1 MWYNYS
7 GNAIR
12 TGIGVI
18 CTDQGM
24 WLQSM
29 KEVPCKVL
37 VSGPPGSGKT
47 TLIEKVIRAIHV
59 PVTGFLTREIREK
72 GGRVGFSIETTT
84 GRKATLAH
92 VEIDCPFHVGR
103 YGVSIEALEAI
114 AIPSLWPQSED
125 ILIVID
131 EIGKMECLSPL
142 FRKAVMRAM
151 DSPNPVLASIARK
164 GSPFMEGIK
173 ARKDVMLLKMT
184 TANRDALAAFIIN
197 ELEM

>member
-1 MWYNYS
+1 
-7 GNAIR
+7 
-12 TGIGVI
+12 
-18 CTDQGM
+18 
-24 WLQSM
+24 M
-29 KEVPCKVL
+29 KEIPYNVL

-72 GGRVGFSIETTT
+72 GSRVGFSIETMT

-92 VEIDCPFHVGR
+92 VEIDGPFRVGR

-114 AIPSLWPQSED
+114 AIPSLLPQSEN
-125 ILIVID
+125 ILIIID

-142 FRKAVMRAM
+142 FRKAVLHAM
-151 DSPNPVLASIARK
+151 DSPNLVLASIAQK

-173 ARKDVMLLKMT
+173 ARKDVVLHRMT
-184 TANRDALAAFIIN
+184 TANRDGLAASIIN
-197 ELEM
+197 ELET